1 MICALLGTSCVS
13 SYTDALGYRARK
25 AAIARD
31 IDVFQ
36 ELMLEASETLPS
48 HPRDN
53 PKRTV
58 LTHFLDFGGDP
69 HFYEII
75 EAWKEKGWVSDN
87 MDCAIHRARY
97 RGLIA
102 FDPLEAELAADN
114 CVGLAREAAPDPER
128 RWVIEACL
136 EEAPF
141 LTRTSTIAVERFIAV
156 AADPSEPYVLRAGV
170 LDGMT
175 HLFLQDP
182 GTLRVNDP
190 KMSREAAI
198 AQSKAQLEEVEAR
211 FVSIVRAIQTTAE
224 PGLISGATAFAAA
237 ELERVSQWH
246 GKSFFGAF
254 ASADSPD
261 DQDLAWGWTRAMKSK
276 KRTARLEHLAF
287 WDRKREP
294 QGDAYWYVCASA
306 SGNKREAITVL
317 AESAVADLE
326 ALRERECK
334 TSSKAATLTEIFG
347 PYPLE
352 SSAKMSVTA
361 STSAQL
367 IVRARKKT
375 KV

>member
-1 MICALLGTSCVS
+1 MST
-13 SYTDALGYRARK
+13 YTDALGYRARK

-31 IDVFQ
+31 IGAFE

-69 HFYEII
+69 HFYEVI
-75 EAWKEKGWVSDN
+75 EAWKEKGWVNDN

-97 RGLIA
+97 RGMIA
-102 FDPLEAELAADN
+102 QDPVEAETAADL
-114 CVGLAREAAPDPER
+114 CVGLAREAAPDAER
-128 RWVIEACL
+128 SWVIDACL

-141 LTRTSTIAVERFIAV
+141 LTRASTVAIERFIAV
-156 AADPSEPYVLRAGV
+156 AADPSEPMALRAGV

-175 HLFLQDP
+175 HVFLQDP
-182 GTLRVNDP
+182 GTLRANDP
-190 KMSREAAI
+190 KLPSEAAI
-198 AQSKAQLEEVEAR
+198 AQSKAQLEQVETR
-211 FVSIVRAIQTTAE
+211 FENIVRAIRATTE
-224 PGLISGATAFAAA
+224 PVLITSASAFGAA
-237 ELERVSQWH
+237 ELERVNLWH
-246 GKSFFGAF
+246 GKSFFGRF
-254 ASADSPD
+254 ATAESPD
-261 DQDLAWGWTRAMKSK
+261 DRDLAWGWTRAMKSK

-294 QGDAYWYVCASA
+294 AGDAYWYVCAADRGS
-306 SGNKREAITVL
+306 KRDAITVL
-317 AESAVADLE
+317 AETEALDRE
-326 ALRERECK
+326 ALRARECK
-334 TSSKAATLTEIFG
+334 IGNEVLESIYG

-352 SSAKMSVTA
+352 SSAKMAVTS

-367 IVRARKKT
+367 LVRARKKT